1 MQRNTKEW
9 IQYGSAIFL
18 LASGVAMAFLSFFF
32 NGAMLKTACC
42 GMCRRLWSMPA
53 QSSVWV
59 STFRVN
65 GEM

>member
-1 MQRNTKEW
+1 M
-9 IQYGSAIFL
+9 
-18 LASGVAMAFLSFFF
+18 
-32 NGAMLKTACC
+32 GATLKTACC